1 MEKQR
6 SMVVNRGSMVSKYS
20 TDVVDKNMEVMK
32 VNCVKKAVD

>member
-1 MEKQR
+1 
-6 SMVVNRGSMVSKYS
+6 MVVNRGSMVSKYS